1 MRTRPRLPTLLLLCT
16 LPILPIQTAL
26 AAPAADDDRATPL
39 ALPRLSG
46 PITLD
51 GFSDEP
57 AWQAIESLTL
67 TMHVPTFEGAMTE
80 KTEIRVAY
88 DDDYLYVAGRLYD
101 SNPAGVQAVDL
112 ERDGGSMSNDWFG
125 IALDTFN
132 DNENAL
138 EFWTTPAGIRTDAAI
153 SNDAEGESPFNMSW
167 NTFWDAAVQKNS
179 QGWFAEIRIPF
190 SSLRFQDWDGK
201 VIMGLTVVRFI
212 ARKNEYIIFPAIP
225 PKWEWSFHKPS
236 LAQDVVFEGIYSRN
250 SIYITPYLLGG
261 MKQLPQLNE
270 SETAYDL
277 TSQPN
282 RNLGLDVKYGL
293 TSNLTLDLTLNTDFA
308 QVEAD
313 DPQINITR
321 FSLFFP
327 EKRLFFQERASI
339 FNFSTGGPTG
349 PLYSRRIGLYDIG
362 DYDYRPVPI
371 YGGARLMGRIGNWDV
386 GLLDMQT
393 AQAEF
398 SVTGDSDDSTITVP
412 SENFGVL
419 RLRRQVFNPY
429 SYAGGILTSRVGLDG
444 TYNYVLGVDGTIRLF
459 GDNYLAFG
467 LAQTLDNRS
476 DPSSLL
482 DANRIWVNWMNRANE
497 GFSYDL
503 GFGRRGPH
511 YIPRMGFEVYQD
523 YFVLVRQLS
532 YAWLPGEK
540 SRTLRHTLA
549 LDYYFIFRNT
559 DNTLESA
566 ELGPVWKYE
575 GKNGSF
581 GRLWVKERYE
591 NLTDTLSLPEGT
603 CVPTGRYSFYEVGGE
618 YRTPWG
624 QLLHSGFNFKAG
636 PFYDGWYLSM
646 GVTPEWAVSPHLT
659 LSGNYQPTWARFP
672 NRSQAFSVHL
682 AGLLVKLA
690 INSKFTARTYIQ
702 YNSAIDAVIVN
713 LRLRYNPREGTDLYL
728 VYNDN
733 LNTKRQREEP
743 VLPFSDTRAVLLKYS
758 TTFLR

>member
-1 MRTRPRLPTLLLLCT
+1 MHTPRLSTLLLLCM
-16 LPILPIQTAL
+16 LPIIPLQPTL
-26 AAPAADDDRATPL
+26 AARGADDDRTTPL
-39 ALPRLSG
+39 ILTRLSG

-51 GFSDEP
+51 GPSDEP
-57 AWQAIESLTL
+57 AWLAIEPLPL
-67 TMHVPTFEGAMTE
+67 TMHQPIFEGAMTE
-80 KTEIRVAY
+80 RTEIRVAY

-101 SNPAGVQAVDL
+101 SNPSGIQAVDL
-112 ERDGGSMSNDWFG
+112 ERDGGNMSNDWFG

-201 VIMGLTVVRFI
+201 VIMGLTVVRMI
-212 ARKNEYIIFPAIP
+212 ARKNEVIIFPAIP

-236 LAQDVVFEGIYSRN
+236 VAQDIVLEGVYSRN

-261 MKQLPQLNE
+261 MDQLPQLNE
-270 SETAYDL
+270 AETAYDL
-277 TSQPN
+277 TNQPN
-282 RNLGLDVKYGL
+282 RNMGLDVKYGL

-349 PLYSRRIGLYDIG
+349 PFYSRRIGLYDIG
-362 DYDYRPVPI
+362 NNDYRPVPI
-371 YGGARLMGRIGNWDV
+371 YGGVRLVGRIGNWDV

-393 AQAEF
+393 TAADF
-398 SVTGDSDDSTITVP
+398 VVDDDSTVSVP

-429 SYAGGILTSRVGLDG
+429 SYAGAMLTSRIGQDG
-444 TYNYVLGVDGTIRLF
+444 QYNHVLGVDGTIRLF
-459 GDNYLAFG
+459 GDNYLVFG
-467 LAQTLDNRS
+467 LAQTLDS
-476 DPSSLL
+476 QIDSSSPL
-482 DANRIWVNWMNRANE
+482 DANRIWVNWMNRANQ

-503 GFGRRGPH
+503 GFGWRGPD

-549 LDYYFIFRNT
+549 LDYYFIFRNA
-559 DNTLESA
+559 DRILESS
-566 ELGPVWKYE
+566 EVGPVWKYE

-581 GRLWVKERYE
+581 GRFWVKERYE
-591 NLTDTLSLPEGT
+591 ELTDTLSLPEDT
-603 CVPTGRYSFYEVGGE
+603 YVPTDRYRFYEVGGE

-659 LSGNYQPTWARFP
+659 ISGNYQPTWARFP
-672 NRSQAFSVHL
+672 NRNQAFDVHL
-682 AGLLVKLA
+682 AGVRVKLA
-690 INSKFTARTYIQ
+690 INSKLSARTYIQ
-702 YNSAIDAVIVN
+702 YNSDDNAIGIN
-713 LRLRYNPREGTDLYL
+713 FRFRYNPREGTDLYL
-728 VYNDN
+728 VYNEG
-733 LNTKRQREEP
+733 LNTDRHLAGL
-743 VLPFSDTRAVLLKYS
+743 VLPLSNARSVLLKYS
-758 TTFLR
+758 ITFLR